1 MDLLLNQIEFVFD
14 QEKEQR
20 LIQLRNI
27 SFKEIIKAIKSG
39 VQTRVFVHPNQTK
52 YYKQQICVVELYG
65 YAYVVPF
72 VKEGN
77 KIYLKTIYP
86 SRKAVKY
93 LNQKEKETV

>member
-39 VQTRVFVHPNQTK
+39 ALVDVITNPNAKYVHQNI
-52 YYKQQICVVELYG
+52 YVVELLEYI
-65 YAYVVPF
+65 YFVPF
-72 VKEGN
+72 VKEDN
-77 KIYLKTIYP
+77 KIFLKTIYP
-86 SRKAVKY
+86 SRKAVKKY
-93 LNQKEKETV
+93 LNWKKR